1 MDIIAKKEV
10 VFMRR
15 MKFGEILVEEQLI
28 SEAELQEALKRQKT
42 VRKKLGQILIDMRLL
57 TENEMLVALSRKL
70 KFQFEENPIKHLD
83 KSVRDLVTYEFSQQH
98 KILPLFIENGTLFF
112 ATNDPLDFVTMED
125 LSMITGFDT
134 LPILSPMSAIEH
146 GLNVLYN
153 LDNVTVSLSA
163 EIDQDEESLIKRV
176 DSAPVVKM
184 VNNIIN
190 SAYSVN
196 ASDIHIEPGKD
207 ATRIRFRID
216 GTLSEHMVLN
226 KDLHELVATRI
237 KIVSGMNIAEK
248 RKPQDG
254 SFRHVAEYTEVDI
267 RVSSIPTPD
276 GEKLVLRL
284 LGADQN
290 IKYDLDSIDIS
301 DESKQQLREIS
312 RVPHGILLLTGP
324 TGSGKTTTLYSL
336 LNEISTPEISIV
348 TVEDPVEK
356 SFEGITQ
363 VQINAKAGLTFASGL
378 RSILRQDPDV
388 IMLGEI
394 RDSETASIAIRAA
407 ITGHFVLST
416 LHTNDALSSI
426 VRLIDMG
433 VEPYMVASSIKA
445 VIAQRLVKKVCSHCG
460 QKVPLANE
468 DKILFNMDGLTH
480 EMKGGGCERCNHTG
494 YSGRQA
500 VFEIVFIDDT
510 LQDMIS
516 DGATMSE
523 LKSYVVS
530 KGTKFLKDDVI
541 RLIQEGKTTTEE
553 ARKILF
559 SVN

>member
-1 MDIIAKKEV
+1 
-10 VFMRR
+10 MRR

-28 SEAELQEALKRQKT
+28 TEAQLQEALDRQKT
-42 VRKKLGQILIDMRLL
+42 VRKKLGQILIDMRLI
-57 TENEMLVALSRKL
+57 TETEMLHTLSRKL
-70 KFQFEENPIKHLD
+70 KFQFEDSPAKLID
-83 KSVRDLVTYEFSQQH
+83 ISMRDMVTQDFSQQH
-98 KILPLFIENGTLFF
+98 KILPLFIEDGTLFF
-112 ATNDPLDFVTMED
+112 ATNDPLDFIVMED
-125 LSMITGFDT
+125 LSMLTGFDT
-134 LPILSPMSAIEH
+134 LPIISPMSSIDH
-146 GLNVLYN
+146 GLNILYSMGEEVDD
-153 LDNVTVSLSA
+153 LEI
-163 EIDQDEESLIKRV
+163 EIDEDEESLIKRV

-190 SAYSVN
+190 NAYRVN
-196 ASDIHIEPGKD
+196 ASDIHIEPEKEV
-207 ATRIRFRID
+207 TRIRFRVD
-216 GTLSEHMVLN
+216 GSLSEHIVLK
-226 KDLHELVATRI
+226 KDLHELITTRI

-248 RKPQDG
+248 RRPQDG
-254 SFRHVAEYTEVDI
+254 AFRYNTEYNQVDI
-267 RVSSIPTPD
+267 RVSSIPTPI

-290 IKYDLDSIDIS
+290 IKYDLDSIDINA
-301 DESKQQLREIS
+301 ESKEKLRAIS
-312 RVPHGILLLTGP
+312 KVPHGILLLTGP

-356 SFEGITQ
+356 QFEGITQ
-363 VQINAKAGLTFASGL
+363 VQINTKAGLNFATGL

-394 RDSETASIAIRAA
+394 RDSETAAIAIRAA

-433 VEPYMVASSIKA
+433 IEPYMVASSIKA
-445 VIAQRLVKKVCSHCG
+445 VIAQRLVKKVCVHCAEE
-460 QKVPLANE
+460 KPLANE
-468 DKILFNMDGLTH
+468 DRILFNESGLTH

-494 YSGRQA
+494 YIGRVA
-500 VFEIVFIDDT
+500 VFEIIFIDET
-510 LQDMIS
+510 LQDMIA
-516 DGATMSE
+516 DNATMAE

-530 KGTKFLKDDVI
+530 QNTRFLKDDVI
-541 RLIQEGKTTTEE
+541 RLIKEGKTTIEE